1 MITTAAAAA
10 AGEDNNP
17 HKTKKRV
24 SGGKEEREHGE
35 ELATAIQRNNS
46 LFFLFFFLLFAERNT
61 YAGKRKNKTKQKR
74 TCCWNCAA
82 GVCACVTPRENCR
95 PMKRVFSV
103 RQNTAPICAAAQASG
118 RPFFLSLILHS
129 ASYGQSFFVFRN
141 TATRGTL
148 GETKQARYMDLL
160 FTSTCYL
167 DTLLSFTYFFF

>member
-1 MITTAAAAA
+1 MAVITTAAAAA

-35 ELATAIQRNNS
+35 ELATAILRNSS
-46 LFFLFFFLLFAERNT
+46 LFFFFFFLLFAERNT
-61 YAGKRKNKTKQKR
+61 YAGKRKTKQNKNGR
-74 TCCWNCAA
+74 A
-82 GVCACVTPRENCR
+82 VE
-95 PMKRVFSV
+95 
-103 RQNTAPICAAAQASG
+103 QASG
-118 RPFFLSLILHS
+118 RPFFLSLILHG

-148 GETKQARYMDLL
+148 RETKQARYMDLL

-167 DTLLSFTYFFF
+167 DTLLSFTYLFFKWNLDIIKQTRP